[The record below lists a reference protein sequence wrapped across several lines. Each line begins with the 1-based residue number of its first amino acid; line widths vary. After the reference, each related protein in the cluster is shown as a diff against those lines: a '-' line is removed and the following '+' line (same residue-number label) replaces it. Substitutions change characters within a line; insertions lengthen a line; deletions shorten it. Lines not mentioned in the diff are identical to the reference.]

1 MRASV
6 SIPGDQPESL
16 ASQPGQRFRIHQTAI
31 GIIKIFDRTYNRL
44 VSPNFLRH
52 VRYYRPI
59 RSTDENLPDVDQA
72 MLTMKYIH
80 ANIYICYIR
89 IRTRNVAN
97 ATYNEDVYYNII
109 ITRTRYRLFFSETN
123 VFMPL

>member
-52 VRYYRPI
+52 VRYYRPM
-59 RSTDENLPDVDQA
+59 RSTDENLPDADQA
-72 MLTMKYIH
+72 MLRMKYIYTYV
-80 ANIYICYIR
+80 IY
-89 IRTRNVAN
+89 
-97 ATYNEDVYYNII
+97 E
-109 ITRTRYRLFFSETN
+109 
-123 VFMPL
+123 